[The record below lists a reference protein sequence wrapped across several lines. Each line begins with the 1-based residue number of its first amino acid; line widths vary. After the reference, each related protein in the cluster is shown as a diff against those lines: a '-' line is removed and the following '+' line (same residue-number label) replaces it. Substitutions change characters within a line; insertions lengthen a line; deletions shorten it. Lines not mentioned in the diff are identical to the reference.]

1 MRVEFSSKEQQS
13 QRPLGKAGWAGE
25 AGVGSRNEREGLAD

>member
-13 QRPLGKAGWAGE
+13 QRPLGKAG
-25 AGVGSRNEREGLAD
+25 VGSRNEREGLAD